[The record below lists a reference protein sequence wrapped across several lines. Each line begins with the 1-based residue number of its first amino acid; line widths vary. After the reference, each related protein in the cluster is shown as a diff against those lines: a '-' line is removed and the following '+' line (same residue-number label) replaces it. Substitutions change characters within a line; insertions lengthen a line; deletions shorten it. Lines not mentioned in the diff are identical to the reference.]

1 MEVIM
6 LPINVLIEATWNVN
20 LIDEAMLQRLRTRID
35 KHGLVQ
41 NLVVCQVRGGYEIL
55 SGNHRLKPL

>member
-20 LIDEAMLQRLRTRID
+20 LIDGAMLQRLRTRIE
-35 KHGLVQ
+35 KYGLVQ
-41 NLVVCQVRGGYEIL
+41 KLVVR
-55 SGNHRLKPL
+55 